1 MQFFI
6 AYIKIIYIFAASF
19 IKHLGIMV
27 SLNKISIKGFRN
39 IDSFSIDLQDIT
51 SLLAPNNYGK
61 SNAMAAISF
70 GFHFIKR
77 LPKTK
82 LRMMGDQSCISINK
96 MVAGKPFVFEV
107 EGSIDDTTEFIY
119 GFKFDWKRNRKNNVE
134 EDSDGQIVAEVL
146 KIKTKNGEKPK
157 YTKLIYRTESTKAKY
172 IPSPSGRCD
181 KELNIDSNELV
192 LNKLY
197 NYDDLF
203 YHNYIEAIRKI
214 EVRGVDTL
222 SDPEEFFAPRLTV
235 REGRQRL
242 ILGYDLAQYLYELK
256 QKDKDT
262 FEYLISSIT
271 NLIPTIE
278 TINPIVINKLD
289 LKIDKDAPFELPD
302 QYDVIVKE
310 KNNNQQTRFQY
321 LSTGSMKLL
330 NLLTKIIKAQKD
342 GVQLLL
348 VEELENSIHPR
359 LLQSL
364 LSSIKDF
371 LGDTK
376 LLFTSHSPNLVKYLS
391 APQLY
396 IGLPSEKGF
405 VDFHTLKTTKVS
417 HVLKIAAAGEMSLGE
432 YLFDLM
438 LDMECDQDLISEFF
452 AKN

>member
-6 AYIKIIYIFAASF
+6 AYIKIFYIFAASF

-39 IDSFSIDLQDIT
+39 IDSFSIDLKDIT

-61 SNAMAAISF
+61 SNAMAAIAF
-70 GFHFIKR
+70 AFQFIKTIPGDR
-77 LPKTK
+77 IN
-82 LRMMGDQSCISINK
+82 MMGDKSCISINK
-96 MVAGKPFVFEV
+96 GIAGKPYVFVE
-107 EGSIDDTTEFIY
+107 EGKIDDNTDFIY
-119 GFKFDWKRNRKNNVE
+119 GFSFDWKRNRRNEKGVE
-134 EDSDGQIVAEVL
+134 TEGQIIEEYL
-146 KIKTKNGEKPK
+146 KIKTKNGTKAK
-157 YTKLIYRTESTKAKY
+157 FTKLIQRTDSNNAKY
-172 IPSPSGRCD
+172 TPSSSGRCD
-181 KELNIDSNELV
+181 KELYIDSNELV

-203 YHNYIEAIRKI
+203 YHNYIETIKNI
-214 EVRGVDTL
+214 EVRGIDTL
-222 SDPEEFFAPRLTV
+222 SDPEELFAPRVTV
-235 REGRQRL
+235 RDGKQKL
-242 ILGYDLAQYLYELK
+242 LLGYDLAQYLYELK

-278 TINPIVINKLD
+278 TINPIVINKLN
-289 LKIDKDAPFELPD
+289 LKVDKDAPFELPD

-310 KNNNQQTRFQY
+310 RNNNQQTRFQY

-330 NLLTKIIKAQKD
+330 NLLTKIVMAQKD
-342 GVQLLL
+342 GAQLLL
-348 VEELENSIHPR
+348 IEELENSIHPR

-376 LLFTSHSPNLVKYLS
+376 LLFTSHSPNLVKYLT

-452 AKN
+452 ANN